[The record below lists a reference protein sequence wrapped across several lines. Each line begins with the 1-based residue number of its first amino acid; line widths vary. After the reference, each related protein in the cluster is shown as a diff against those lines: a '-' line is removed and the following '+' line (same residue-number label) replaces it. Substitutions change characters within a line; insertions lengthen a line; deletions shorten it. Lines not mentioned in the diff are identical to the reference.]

1 MKQKLNYNE
10 LTRLDTH
17 IRKDLYQPLHLVQ
30 YLGNKTIS
38 QITSEALEQFLG
50 AELEGLL
57 GETSNEYFVGE
68 IRKWLNHFGR
78 L

>member
-1 MKQKLNYNE
+1 LNYNE
-10 LTRLDTH
+10 LMRLDTH
-17 IRKDLYQPLHLVQ
+17 IRKDLHQPLHLIQ
-30 YLGNKTIS
+30 YLGNKTIV
-38 QITSEALEQFLG
+38 QIVSEALEGYLG

-78 L
+78 V